1 MLAIP
6 VPSSGLRSQL
16 SIASWLSSIQSFPLV
31 KEKEKSDF
39 SSTYTKIVSPL
50 LLTAFTQALPGL
62 RVLLFSTRKP
72 SITPGSVSVSICL
85 LRSASRLSQFPLI
98 SEALSILF

>member
-1 MLAIP
+1 M
-6 VPSSGLRSQL
+6 
-16 SIASWLSSIQSFPLV
+16 
-31 KEKEKSDF
+31 
-39 SSTYTKIVSPL
+39 
-50 LLTAFTQALPGL
+50 